1 MAHAKPDDLKDLA
14 PLLSEIRSLET
25 LKEKSMGCF
34 YFKSK
39 GVLHFHVQ
47 KGRRF
52 AHVFDGSDW
61 QEVDLPSEASSS
73 QQKIYFKTIQ
83 RMLSLTKT
91 KATAK

>member
-1 MAHAKPDDLKDLA
+1 MAHAKPDDLKDISS
-14 PLLSEIRSLET
+14 LLSEIRNLDS

-52 AHVFDGSDW
+52 AHVFDGSGW
-61 QEVDLPSEASSS
+61 KEVDLPSNPSSAR
-73 QQKIYFKTIQ
+73 QKNYFKTIN
-83 RMLSLTKT
+83 RLLPISKS
-91 KATAK
+91 KATDK